1 MIALA
6 LLCLCVLPA
15 SDKVELRF
23 APAEGSKVRRTI
35 TLEHALVVQEM
46 VALTAAG
53 SQASQNEI
61 SFKAHQVLRTL
72 DEYRKSGEGRP
83 QLLQRRFDEVGW
95 NGFFEFPGGKEEIKA
110 QSPLGGTSVVYTWIP
125 EEHAYGKYYDARES
139 PEEALL
145 RLEEDLD
152 LRALLPASA
161 VAVGETW
168 SVPSA
173 ALQDVF
179 APAGR
184 LDLRFDAKK
193 TRQNL
198 LRTLRCG
205 LAGNYGEFF
214 GGESKGEAK
223 LKLVSSADAR
233 GRPLASVEL
242 ELEFENQ
249 VEQRELQQSQLT
261 SNELL
266 AGYKCNKAPVTWK
279 FKGTGMLVWDL
290 EKQRAAS
297 LKLQGQQ
304 TLVIETELT
313 IGKQPPMGQRMTL
326 SGGLSFDWRLDDPAA
341 AAPPGPP
348 APPRQGQK

>member
-1 MIALA
+1 VIALA
-6 LLCLCVLPA
+6 LLCLSALPA
-15 SDKVELRF
+15 TDKVELRF

-35 TLEHALVVQEM
+35 TLDHALVVQEI
-46 VALTAAG
+46 VALTASG

-61 SFKAHQVLRTL
+61 AFKAHQVLRTL
-72 DEYRKSGEGRP
+72 DEYRKIGAGRP

-95 NGFFEFPGGKEEIKA
+95 TGSFEFPGGKEDIKA
-110 QSPLGGTSVVYTWIP
+110 QSPLAGTSVVYTWVP
-125 EEHAYGKYYDARES
+125 EEQAYGKYYDAKES

-145 RLEEDLD
+145 RLDEDLD
-152 LRALLPASA
+152 LRALLPAGA
-161 VAVGETW
+161 VAPGESW
-168 SVPSA
+168 SVPAA
-173 ALQDVF
+173 ALQAVF

-214 GGESKGEAK
+214 GGESKGEAR
-223 LKLVSSADAR
+223 LKLVSSTDAQAH
-233 GRPLASVEL
+233 PLASVEL

-249 VEQRELQQSQLT
+249 VDQRELQQSQLT

-279 FKGTGMLVWDL
+279 FKGTGTLVWDL
-290 EKQRAAS
+290 EKKRAAS

-304 TLVIETELT
+304 TLVIETELA
-313 IGKQPPMGQRMTL
+313 IGKQPPVGQRMTL
-326 SGGLSFDWRLDDPAA
+326 SGGLAFDWRIDDPAA
-341 AAPPGPP
+341 TPAGPP